1 MTPLADC
8 SSARPRPARR
18 LPLLAALLAL
28 VTLAACDRQLPEAAT
43 TPVPAVA
50 SAASG
55 STSTTTNDTRRD
67 AELKTPEKAETKPID
82 EVYPARPARQAPAA
96 SIEAAPIGDLSVSFQ
111 NADLAQ
117 VLRVILGDLLRLNY
131 LLPPETRGKVT
142 LRTTR
147 PLTRSQML
155 RVLDHLL
162 ASHGLK
168 AIHEPTVTQVVRGT
182 GGAGLVAGAG
192 TPGHGTEI
200 LAPRYIGAAQ
210 MQSLLAPVLTEGRV
224 VVADPA
230 LNLIIL
236 SASASEREAARK
248 TVEVFDVDQ
257 MAGKGVA
264 LIGLENTEP
273 DPLIEELRQL
283 FGDGAKGPLGGLVR
297 FVPVKRMNAV
307 LAIARQPDY
316 LEQARVWVRRLDRT
330 RDADKRRLFVYFV
343 KNGVAGQLVKT
354 LSGAFGGQDA
364 ALGGAPDSAAETA
377 SDASS
382 APTQSQAQTKAP
394 RFMADTS
401 SNALL
406 VWATRRE
413 YDVISEVLAKLD
425 ISPLQVLIEGTV
437 IEITLR
443 DRLRYGLQYFLEVG
457 DVSAIFTRDDS
468 RTTVNPT
475 VPGFGVTIEGSN
487 NSRLV
492 IDALSDLTDVRVVS
506 SPQLLVLDGETA
518 RLHVGDQVPIV
529 TRSSSTAVTDDTRV
543 VNEIEY
549 RDTGVTLHV
558 TPKIKSSGLVA
569 LEITQEVSSVVR
581 TNSSNIDSPTIQ
593 QRRVNST
600 AAVEN
605 GATVLLAGLIRE
617 RDDDLENGIPG
628 LHTLPVIGK
637 LFGTTDSDR
646 RRTELIVLI
655 TPRVI
660 RDQDDAK
667 DVTRDLLR
675 RYEGVLESVGRG
687 STSNNPTPDGNAKP
701 TSRNKPSSGG

>member
-1 MTPLADC
+1 
-8 SSARPRPARR
+8 
-18 LPLLAALLAL
+18 
-28 VTLAACDRQLPEAAT
+28 
-43 TPVPAVA
+43 
-50 SAASG
+50 
-55 STSTTTNDTRRD
+55 
-67 AELKTPEKAETKPID
+67 
-82 EVYPARPARQAPAA
+82 
-96 SIEAAPIGDLSVSFQ
+96 
-111 NADLAQ
+111 
-117 VLRVILGDLLRLNY
+117 
-131 LLPPETRGKVT
+131 
-142 LRTTR
+142 
-147 PLTRSQML
+147 
-155 RVLDHLL
+155 
-162 ASHGLK
+162 
-168 AIHEPTVTQVVRGT
+168 
-182 GGAGLVAGAG
+182 
-192 TPGHGTEI
+192 
-200 LAPRYIGAAQ
+200 
-210 MQSLLAPVLTEGRV
+210 
-224 VVADPA
+224 
-230 LNLIIL
+230 
-236 SASASEREAARK
+236 
-248 TVEVFDVDQ
+248 
-257 MAGKGVA
+257 
-264 LIGLENTEP
+264 
-273 DPLIEELRQL
+273 
-283 FGDGAKGPLGGLVR
+283 
-297 FVPVKRMNAV
+297 
-307 LAIARQPDY
+307 
-316 LEQARVWVRRLDRT
+316 
-330 RDADKRRLFVYFV
+330 
-343 KNGVAGQLVKT
+343 
-354 LSGAFGGQDA
+354 
-364 ALGGAPDSAAETA
+364 
-377 SDASS
+377 
-382 APTQSQAQTKAP
+382 
-394 RFMADTS
+394 
-401 SNALL
+401 
-406 VWATRRE
+406 
-413 YDVISEVLAKLD
+413 
-425 ISPLQVLIEGTV
+425 
-437 IEITLR
+437 
-443 DRLRYGLQYFLEVG
+443 LQYFLEVG
-457 DVSAIFTRDDS
+457 DVSAIFSRDDS

-687 STSNNPTPDGNAKP
+687 ATSNNPRPDGNAKP
-701 TSRNKPSSGG
+701 TSRNKTSSGG

>member
-1 MTPLADC
+1 MIARR
-8 SSARPRPARR
+8 ARP
-18 LPLLAALLAL
+18 LFVLASLFALLL
-28 VTLAACDRQLPEAAT
+28 VAACDRQLPEAGT
-43 TPVPAVA
+43 SPVPAVA
-50 SAASG
+50 SAVSAPSG
-55 STSTTTNDTRRD
+55 APDRDNRRD
-67 AELKTPEKAETKPID
+67 GELQAPDKISTKSID
-82 EVYPARPARQAPAA
+82 EVYPARPTRQSAPETV
-96 SIEAAPIGDLSVSFQ
+96 EAAPIGDLSVSFQ

-131 LLPPETRGKVT
+131 LLPPEMRGKVT

-147 PLTRSQML
+147 PLTRAQML

-162 ASHGLK
+162 ANHGLT
-168 AIHEPTVTQVVRGT
+168 AIHEATVTRI
-182 GGAGLVAGAG
+182 VAGASG
-192 TPGHGTEI
+192 GGGAPVNARAPGHGTEI
-200 LAPRYIGAAQ
+200 LALRYIGAEQ
-210 MQSLLAPVLTEGRV
+210 MQNLLAPVLAEGRV
-224 VVADPA
+224 VVADPT

-236 SASASEREAARK
+236 AAGADERAAARR

-257 MAGKGVA
+257 MAGQGVA

-316 LEQARVWVRRLDRT
+316 LDQARVWIRRLDRT
-330 RDADKRRLFVYFV
+330 RDADQRRLFVYFV
-343 KNGVAGQLVKT
+343 KNGVAAQLVKT
-354 LSGAFGGQDA
+354 LSGAFGGQDTA
-364 ALGGAPDSAAETA
+364 VGGGATPATTDGDGATPPPGTA
-377 SDASS
+377 
-382 APTQSQAQTKAP
+382 QAP
-394 RFMADTS
+394 RFMADEP
-401 SNALL
+401 SNAML

-487 NSRLV
+487 NSKLV

-569 LEITQEVSSVVR
+569 LEIIQEVSSVVR

-593 QRRVNST
+593 QRRINST

-667 DVTRDLLR
+667 GVTRDLLR
-675 RYEGVLESVGRG
+675 RYEGVLDSLGPRAG
-687 STSNNPTPDGNAKP
+687 SAKIEEPTKKEN
-701 TSRNKPSSGG
+701 

>member
-1 MTPLADC
+1 MTIPLA
-8 SSARPRPARR
+8 RLFPTRLPPARC
-18 LPLLAALLAL
+18 LVFLGALFAL
-28 VTLAACDRQLPEAAT
+28 IAMTACERQLPEAAS
-43 TPVPAVA
+43 TPIPAVA
-50 SAASG
+50 NAAAG
-55 STSTTTNDTRRD
+55 SPKTGTGQARRD
-67 AELKTPEKAETKPID
+67 AELKTPEKSEAKPID
-82 EVYPARPARQAPAA
+82 EVYPARPARQTAATSTAPTPVA
-96 SIEAAPIGDLSVSFQ
+96 AAPIGDLSVSFQ

-131 LLPPETRGKVT
+131 LLPPETQGKVT

-162 ASHGLK
+162 AGHGLR
-168 AIHEPTVTQVVRGT
+168 AIHEPTVTRVVKD
-182 GGAGLVAGAG
+182 GAGATLVADTG

-210 MQSLLAPVLTEGRV
+210 MQSLLAPVLAEGRV
-224 VVADPA
+224 VVADTA

-236 SASASEREAARK
+236 TAGASEREAARK
-248 TVEVFDVDQ
+248 TIEVFDVDQ

-264 LIGLENTEP
+264 LIGLEHTEP
-273 DPLIEELRQL
+273 EPLIEELRQL

-316 LEQARVWVRRLDRT
+316 LEQARIWVRRLDRT

-343 KNGVAGQLVKT
+343 KNGVADQLVKT

-364 ALGGAPDSAAETA
+364 VVGGAPDPAVGNAEPKTDGTLAAT
-377 SDASS
+377 SLDQGQ
-382 APTQSQAQTKAP
+382 PKVP
-394 RFMADTS
+394 RFMADAP

-569 LEITQEVSSVVR
+569 LEIIQEVSSVVR

-605 GATVLLAGLIRE
+605 GSTVLLAGLIRE

-646 RRTELIVLI
+646 QRTELIVLI

-675 RYEGVLESVGRG
+675 RYEGVLESVGRE
-687 STSNNPTPDGNAKP
+687 PKPDTPAPKP
-701 TSRNKPSSGG
+701 TQ

>member
-1 MTPLADC
+1 MLHHA
-8 SSARPRPARR
+8 ARFVARLRAARR
-18 LPLLAALLAL
+18 ILYLTALFAAA
-28 VTLAACDRQLPEAAT
+28 TLTACERQLPEAASS
-43 TPVPAVA
+43 PVPAVA
-50 SAASG
+50 DAASG
-55 STSTTTNDTRRD
+55 STRTATSDTRRD
-67 AELKTPEKAETKPID
+67 AELKTPEKAENKPID
-82 EVYPARPARQAPAA
+82 EVYPARPARQPAPAT
-96 SIEAAPIGDLSVSFQ
+96 IEAAPIGDLSVSFQ

-131 LLPPETRGKVT
+131 LLSPDIQGRVT

-162 ASHGLK
+162 AGHGLK
-168 AIHEPTVTQVVRGT
+168 AIHEPTVTRVVKSAEGGGT
-182 GGAGLVAGAG
+182 LAGAG
-192 TPGHGTEI
+192 APGHGIEI
-200 LAPRYIGAAQ
+200 LAPRHIGAAQ
-210 MQSLLAPVLTEGRV
+210 LQSLLAPVLGEGRV
-224 VVADPA
+224 LVADPS

-236 SASASEREAARK
+236 AAGAGEREAARK
-248 TVEVFDVDQ
+248 TIEVFDVDQ

-273 DPLIEELRQL
+273 EPLIEELRQL

-354 LSGAFGGQDA
+354 LSGAFGGRDA
-364 ALGGAPDSAAETA
+364 VLGGSGTESTEASGGGTLPAPTPAQ
-377 SDASS
+377 
-382 APTQSQAQTKAP
+382 APTQTP
-394 RFMADTS
+394 RFMADAS

-413 YDVISEVLAKLD
+413 YDVISEVLANLD

-569 LEITQEVSSVVR
+569 LEIIQEVSSVVR

-593 QRRVNST
+593 QRRINST

-675 RYEGVLESVGRG
+675 RYEGVLESVGGDAKFTR
-687 STSNNPTPDGNAKP
+687 PAPKPVPKPAAKP
-701 TSRNKPSSGG
+701 TQ